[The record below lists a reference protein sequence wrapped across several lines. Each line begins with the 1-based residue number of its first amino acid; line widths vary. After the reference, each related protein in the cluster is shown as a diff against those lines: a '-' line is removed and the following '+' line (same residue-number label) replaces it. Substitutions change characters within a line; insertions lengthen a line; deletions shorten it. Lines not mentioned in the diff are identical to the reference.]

1 MKSKKCVAML
11 LAGGQGSRLGV
22 LTSKIAK
29 PAVPYGGKYRIIDF
43 PLSNCANSGIDTVG
57 ILTQYKPLELNDYV
71 GSGKPWDLDRSNGGV
86 HILPPY
92 QGQEGGDWYKGTAN
106 AIYQNLEFIERY
118 NPEYVLI
125 LSGDHIY
132 KMDYSKMIAQHE
144 KENADCTIAV
154 LEVSMEEAT
163 RFGIMNAHPDGTIYE
178 FEEKPPVPKSNLASM
193 GIYVFS
199 WDKLRKYLIE
209 DEANPES
216 SNDFGKNIIPAML
229 NAGEKLKV
237 FRFNDYWKDVGT
249 VDSLWDANLDLLNP
263 KLDLNLSDKNWR
275 IYSRTK
281 GLPPQYVSDIANVE
295 NSLITDGCEIYGKL
309 DYSVLFE
316 NVTVEEGASVEYSLI
331 MPGAV
336 IRKGAKVR
344 YSIIAEN
351 ADIKENA
358 DIGGDPA
365 VVGTEDWGIT
375 VIGAN
380 LTVGE
385 SAQIKANKM
394 ITNDVAK
401 GEII

>member
-1 MKSKKCVAML
+1 ML

-118 NPEYVLI
+118 NPKYVLI

-281 GLPPQYVSDIANVE
+281 GLPPQYVSDTANVE